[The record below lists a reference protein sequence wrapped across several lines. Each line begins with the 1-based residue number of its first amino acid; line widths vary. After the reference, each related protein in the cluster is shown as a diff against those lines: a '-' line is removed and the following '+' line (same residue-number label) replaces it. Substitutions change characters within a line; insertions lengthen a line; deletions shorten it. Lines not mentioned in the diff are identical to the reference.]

1 MTKKERTYVEDMDRG
16 IYDIKN
22 AFEYRYKTSKGLNE
36 EIVREISEEK
46 NEPKWMLDYRLK
58 ALEIFNNS
66 KNPVWGPDL
75 SDVNIE
81 DITTYIRPKAD
92 LSTSWE
98 DLPED
103 IRNTFDKLGIPEA
116 EKKQFLSG
124 VGAQY
129 DSEVVYHSI

>member
-98 DLPED
+98 VLPSNGSSCRAVGD
-103 IRNTFDKLGIPEA
+103 VQSFQSSWLWWKYLG
-116 EKKQFLSG
+116 
-124 VGAQY
+124 
-129 DSEVVYHSI
+129 DSQALPR

>member
-75 SDVNIE
+75 SV
-81 DITTYIRPKAD
+81 
-92 LSTSWE
+92 
-98 DLPED
+98 
-103 IRNTFDKLGIPEA
+103 
-116 EKKQFLSG
+116 
-124 VGAQY
+124 
-129 DSEVVYHSI
+129 